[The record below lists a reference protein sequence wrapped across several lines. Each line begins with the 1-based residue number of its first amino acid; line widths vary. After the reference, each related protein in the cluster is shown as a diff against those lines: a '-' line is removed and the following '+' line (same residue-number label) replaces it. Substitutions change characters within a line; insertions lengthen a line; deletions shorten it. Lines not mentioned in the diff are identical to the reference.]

1 MFALAECKLAIVH
14 CAGHYDPILIETLWK
29 DIIEGGML
37 NNESNR
43 QLLTKFACSK
53 FMGLHSSIG
62 KSTAAPAQRPWV
74 RIPLKSRNF
83 LSGYFVES
91 TTATIISS
99 HRFVFPQ
106 FTSSFRVSFL
116 YGLRLT
122 QQIGVLPIY
131 GSSEVN
137 C

>member
-83 LSGYFVES
+83 LSGYF
-91 TTATIISS
+91 AI
-99 HRFVFPQ
+99 
-106 FTSSFRVSFL
+106 
-116 YGLRLT
+116 RLKL
-122 QQIGVLPIY
+122 QVPL
-131 GSSEVN
+131 
-137 C
+137 